1 MSYNVVVTQNKDTE
15 NQIKEEH
22 NMRKRDFFRTA
33 AVLALTG
40 AMAMGLAM
48 TSYAAGWQ
56 KDDTGWWYGTNDD
69 NTTWYTN
76 GWQWIDGNGDN
87 IAECYYFDEN
97 GYILTSAFTP
107 DGYVVNAD
115 GAWVSQDR
123 IVQTKVVDAS
133 KVSSDTYDVRD
144 YDSQGLSKAA
154 LDILLHT
161 REENKK
167 YGEVSSNSLGMVQYA
182 NGLRAD
188 YSYSKDGRPNLNGVA
203 SDNDSTRIF
212 RESIRQTKE
221 DAEALIAKGYNEANG
236 FTVSYNSTLSIEGFW
251 DDRVHMNIIGRGSG
265 LGEATWMSLKWPDR
279 CVNWGTDWGY

>member
-1 MSYNVVVTQNKDTE
+1 
-15 NQIKEEH
+15 
-22 NMRKRDFFRTA
+22 MRKRNFFRTA

-40 AMAMGLAM
+40 AMAVGLAM

-107 DGYVVNAD
+107 DGYVVNAN

-167 YGEVSSNSLGMVQYA
+167 YGEVSERLGVVCYA
-182 NGLRAD
+182 NGLTAD
-188 YSYSKDGRPNLNGVA
+188 YSFSKDGRPGGGV
-203 SDNDSTRIF
+203 SSEGDSTLIF
-212 RESIRQTKE
+212 KESVRQTKE

-236 FTVSYNSTLSIEGFW
+236 LTVSYSSTMSIVGFW
-251 DDRVHMNIIGRGSG
+251 DNRVSIEILGRGSG
-265 LGEATWMSLKWPDR
+265 SDAQYNRIRLPGTTAMSWEDFYK
-279 CVNWGTDWGY
+279 NWGTDWGY